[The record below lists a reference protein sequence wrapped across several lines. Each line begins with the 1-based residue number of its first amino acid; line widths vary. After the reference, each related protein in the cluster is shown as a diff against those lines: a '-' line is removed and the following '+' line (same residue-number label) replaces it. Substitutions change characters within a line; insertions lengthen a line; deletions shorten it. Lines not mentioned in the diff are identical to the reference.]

1 MTRRKLDNQ
10 VCTLAIIGRRFPDGK
25 LRIRLNA
32 SVLPR
37 QMSPVKGYGMS
48 RAGIRVVSSSAKV
61 QRPIGLALLSGTGVA
76 CGLSL
81 TVLAMAL
88 IAYKASLGIP
98 LATQII
104 EITLA
109 ILVPFTIVWVY
120 WGLWDIM
127 QSAWWSHVIGG
138 PLAIAGL
145 GAALVWRHGITGLL
159 ARGLPIAVHPLVA
172 TSFTWL
178 ALGLLFLEIA
188 TVVYLL
194 TAWKVFGIGAP
205 KPLWERRR

>member
-1 MTRRKLDNQ
+1 
-10 VCTLAIIGRRFPDGK
+10 
-25 LRIRLNA
+25 
-32 SVLPR
+32 
-37 QMSPVKGYGMS
+37 MSH
-48 RAGIRVVSSSAKV
+48 AGIRVARHSV
-61 QRPIGLALLSGTGVA
+61 QVRRPVGLALLSGTGVA
-76 CGLSL
+76 AGLVL
-81 TVLAMAL
+81 TVLVMVL

-109 ILVPFTIVWVY
+109 ILVPFTIVWFY

-127 QSAWWSHVIGG
+127 QNAWWSHVIGG

-145 GAALVWRHGITGLL
+145 GAAFAWRHGITGLL

-188 TVVYLL
+188 TVVYLV

-205 KPLWERRR
+205 KPLWQRRR